1 VEVVVDLVV
10 VGMKS
15 IVLVARQDSK
25 KLDELVMEKK

>member
-10 VGMKS
+10 GMKS
-15 IVLVARQDSK
+15 ILFVARQDSK